1 MTSIISRIS
10 SFVFRDS
17 VEDDNWLREETEF
30 GAGENYKNFVLWHIL
45 NRWVAEFF
53 GNQLKYVDRITFYRE
68 LMITA
73 L

>member
-30 GAGENYKNFVLWHIL
+30 GAGENYKNFVL
-45 NRWVAEFF
+45 
-53 GNQLKYVDRITFYRE
+53 
-68 LMITA
+68 
-73 L
+73 